1 MTSISGSSSGY
12 SGYAS
17 VQGAYG
23 NRPPPP
29 KPPDFSKVDSDGDG
43 SVSKAELQEMLS
55 SITAAE
61 SGSGAQTDAVFSK
74 LDTDGD
80 GSISKSEFTAAS
92 PKPPDQDMSGSLGAM
107 GMSTQ
112 AFAGMMAPPPP
123 PPPSLSDLD
132 SDDDGSISATEFGL
146 SSTSTDSTDS
156 TSSTS
161 STDTDSST
169 DEAQLQELFNQIDT
183 DGDGS
188 LSSDEVSDFESA
200 MQAAHGPQ
208 GMPPPPPPPEDDDT
222 STSDTLQQLLSALT
236 SSDDSSASSDTTDF
250 ESKMKDVLAQLQ
262 SYASQQYQTVS
273 TTVTSSVTSTVSL
286 LA

>member
-12 SGYAS
+12 SSYAS
-17 VQGAYG
+17 IQGAYG
-23 NRPPPP
+23 SRPPPP
-29 KPPDFSKVDSDGDG
+29 KPPDFSKVDADGDG
-43 SVSKAELQEMLS
+43 SVSKTELQEMLS
-55 SITAAE
+55 SITATE
-61 SGSGAQTDAVFSK
+61 TGSAAQTDAVFSK
-74 LDTDGD
+74 LDTNGD
-80 GSISKSEFTAAS
+80 GSVSESEFTSAA
-92 PKPPDQDMSGSLGAM
+92 PKPPDQDGMGSLGSM

-146 SSTSTDSTDS
+146 SGSTSTDGTDS

-161 STDTDSST
+161 NTDQA
-169 DEAQLQELFNQIDT
+169 ELKALFNEIDS

-200 MQAAHGPQ
+200 MQTAQGPQ

-222 STSDTLQQLLSALT
+222 SASDTLQQLLSALDSNKDGSVSDSET
-236 SSDDSSASSDTTDF
+236 SDF
-250 ESKMKDVLAQLQ
+250 ESKMKDVLSQLQ
-262 SYASQQYQTVS
+262 SYANQQYQTVS
-273 TTVTSSVTSTVSL
+273 TTVTSSVTSAVNL